1 MKDITLC
8 HPRLQV
14 LAANMVEECRKQRLA
29 VKIGETLRTKAEQDA
44 LYAQGRT
51 KPGSIVTNA
60 PGSSYS
66 SFHQWGTAFDIYRN
80 DGQGAYNE
88 TGGFLEKAGA
98 VGVSLG
104 LIWGGNWK
112 SIVDKPHF
120 QLADWGSST
129 EEIKRLYKD
138 PAEFMKTWVTVKAK
152 TGWIEDVY
160 GRWYRHDD
168 GSYTK
173 NDWEKIDGK
182 WYWFNESGY
191 AYRSQWV
198 LSKEK
203 WYYLG
208 EDNAMVTG
216 LQVVDNSAYFFDET
230 GAMATGKITL
240 ETDEKGALRG

>member
-1 MKDITLC
+1 
-8 HPRLQV
+8 
-14 LAANMVEECRKQRLA
+14 
-29 VKIGETLRTKAEQDA
+29 
-44 LYAQGRT
+44 
-51 KPGSIVTNA
+51 
-60 PGSSYS
+60 
-66 SFHQWGTAFDIYRN
+66 
-80 DGQGAYNE
+80 
-88 TGGFLEKAGA
+88 
-98 VGVSLG
+98 
-104 LIWGGNWK
+104 
-112 SIVDKPHF
+112 
-120 QLADWGSST
+120 
-129 EEIKRLYKD
+129 
-138 PAEFMKTWVTVKAK
+138 MKTWVTGKAK

-216 LQVVDNSAYFFDET
+216 LQVVDNSAYYFDGT

-240 ETDEKGALRG
+240 EPDEKGALRG